1 MANVSVDF
9 YKSLTEYI
17 YGIEFTS
24 QEEGTV
30 RRKYN
35 QFFSGEKCLQIGT
48 QKNSDAFCE
57 FVWELWGSRERYRT
71 KAMEARKDRKLEKDY
86 NFICE
91 ELQDMKD
98 KFDLYKKQVDRE
110 YQEKLQGNIEETTPY
125 KQLVYKYKMLNE
137 NVSNCQGL
145 NDKIQSLKDELSSAQ
160 CGSAEFELTLKENNK
175 KLLEKEKKKLTAEF
189 EKQSKNCDK
198 MDVAQYKKQIQE
210 LEEKNKKLKRIIET
224 SL

>member
-1 MANVSVDF
+1 MANISTDF

-17 YGIEFTS
+17 YGLEFTS

-35 QFFSGEKCLQIGT
+35 HFFSGEKCINIGT

-57 FVWELWGSRERYRT
+57 FVWELWESRERYRT
-71 KAMEARKDRKLEKDY
+71 KAMDARKDKKLEKDY
-86 NFICE
+86 NFVCE
-91 ELQDMKD
+91 ELQDVKD
-98 KFDLYKKQVDRE
+98 KFDTYKKQIDRE

-125 KQLVYKYKMLNE
+125 KNLLYKFKMLND
-137 NVSNCQGL
+137 NVSNCKAYE
-145 NDKIQSLKDELSSAQ
+145 DKIQSLKDQLCSAQ
-160 CGSAEFELTLKENNK
+160 CGSAEYELTLKENNK
-175 KLLEKEKKKLTAEF
+175 KILEKQKNKLISEF
-189 EKQSKNCDK
+189 EKQKKDCDK

-210 LEEKNKKLKRIIET
+210 LEEKNKKLKKIIET

>member
-17 YGIEFTS
+17 YGLEFTS

-35 QFFSGEKCLQIGT
+35 QFFSGEKCINIGT

-57 FVWELWGSRERYRT
+57 FVWELWESRERYRM
-71 KAMEARKDRKLEKDY
+71 KALDARKDKKLEKDY
-86 NFICE
+86 NFVCE

-110 YQEKLQGNIEETTPY
+110 YQEKLQGNIEETAPY
-125 KQLVYKYKMLNE
+125 KQLVYKYKLLNDK
-137 NVSNCQGL
+137 VSNCESLQH
-145 NDKIQSLKDELSSAQ
+145 KIESLQEKLESAQ
-160 CGSAEFELTLKENNK
+160 CGSAEYELTLKENNK
-175 KLLEKEKKKLTAEF
+175 KILEKQKNKLISEF

-198 MDVAQYKKQIQE
+198 MDVAQYKKQIQD
-210 LEEKNKKLKRIIET
+210 LEEKNKKLKKIIET